1 MRARRGLFLVPT
13 LAAVAAVAM
22 GCSSATPSGSGPS
35 GSGTSAPAANSGSG
49 TSAPAATSGTASNWT
64 LSQGG
69 STAPSGLLDGV
80 DCASA
85 SSCVAV
91 GSVPSST
98 GPAAALVETL
108 DQGSWVTRHAPAA
121 PGSQGDYLFSVSCP
135 AVGSCVAVGY
145 FFTPVNGGGKGT
157 MLIDTLADGKWSVTS
172 TPPLSSAFSDSFLNG
187 VSCSTATNCV
197 AVGNTDDGDASTDLP
212 LIVTLTGTTWS
223 VTKTPNLGS
232 SGALQSVS
240 CPEPTTCVATGD
252 RSTPGSVKT
261 LVESLSGGSW
271 SVTSSPGSGGP
282 NPTYGSRGLTAISC
296 VTGSSCVAVGQL
308 TGPGPVAGSL
318 ANGKWSVAS
327 SPNPVPTDSA
337 SGLYGVSCGAAAT
350 CVAVGVLA
358 KKFGSTNPDG
368 TFGLPL
374 VPLIETGS
382 GTTWSV
388 AGNPSGL
395 PADSGLH
402 AVSCVGSSCVAVGQT
417 GQFTSPMSTAKTLI
431 LQTR

>member
-1 MRARRGLFLVPT
+1 MRARGLFLVST
-13 LAAVAAVAM
+13 LAAVAVVAM
-22 GCSSATPSGSGPS
+22 GCSSATPSS
-35 GSGTSAPAANSGSG
+35 SGTSAPAANSGAG
-49 TSAPAATSGTASNWT
+49 TSAPGATSGTASNWT

-69 STAPSGLLDGV
+69 ATAQSGLLDGV

-85 SSCVAV
+85 TGCVAV
-91 GSVPSST
+91 GSEYSSN
-98 GPAAALVETL
+98 GPTDALVETL
-108 DQGSWVTRHAPAA
+108 DQGSWVTKRAPAA
-121 PGSQGDYLFSVSCP
+121 PGSQGDFLFSVSCP

-145 FFTPVNGGGKGT
+145 FFTPVNGGGRGT
-157 MLIDTLADGKWSVTS
+157 MLIDTLADGKWSVTP
-172 TPPLSSAFSDSFLNG
+172 TPPLSSAFSDSFLYG
-187 VSCSTATNCV
+187 VSCSSATSCV

-232 SGALQSVS
+232 SGGLQSVS
-240 CPEPTTCVATGD
+240 CPEPATCVATGD
-252 RSTPGSVKT
+252 RSPAGSVKT
-261 LVESLSGGSW
+261 LVESLAGGSW

-282 NPTYGSRGLTAISC
+282 NPTYGSRGLTAVSC
-296 VTGSSCVAVGQL
+296 DSATSCEAVGQL
-308 TGPGPVAGSL
+308 TGPGPVVGSL
-318 ANGKWSVAS
+318 ANGTWSVAS
-327 SPNPVPTDSA
+327 SPNPVPKDSA
-337 SGLYGVSCGAAAT
+337 SGLYGVSCSAAAT

-374 VPLIETGS
+374 EPLIETGS
-382 GTTWSV
+382 GATWSV
-388 AGNPSGL
+388 AGNPAGL
-395 PADSGLH
+395 PADSGLR